1 MRTAI
6 ISAIYGASDEIK
18 RPFGQHNVDCEY
30 LLITDDAALSS
41 GVVDAKGWQ
50 IIYEPSELSPVR
62 AAKIPKLFPWR
73 YTDAPTSVW
82 VDGSIEVRSPN
93 FAKTLL
99 DVANPLAIYSHPDR
113 DCLFAEADT
122 TLHYGRY
129 RDEWPII
136 EQQVEAYE
144 SHPKNSGLWAS
155 GIIARRHTDEVKAFS
170 DAWSREINRYS
181 YQDQISL
188 PYVANKTGLVPASI
202 PYGDIWKS
210 DHHRFISAGRHR

>member
-6 ISAIYGASDEIK
+6 VSAIFGASDEIK

-41 GVVDAKGWQ
+41 GAVDAKGWQ

-93 FAKTLL
+93 FAKNLL
-99 DVANPLAIYSHPDR
+99 EVANPLAMYAHPDR
-113 DCLFAEADT
+113 DCLFDEANL
-122 TLHYGRY
+122 TLHIGRY
-129 RDEWPII
+129 ELEWPII
-136 EQQVEAYE
+136 NQQVEAYE
-144 SHPKNSGLWAS
+144 SHSKNSGLWAS
-155 GIIARRHTDEVKAFS
+155 GIIARRHTDEVKVFS
-170 DAWSREINRYS
+170 EAWSR
-181 YQDQISL
+181 
-188 PYVANKTGLVPASI
+188 
-202 PYGDIWKS
+202 
-210 DHHRFISAGRHR
+210 